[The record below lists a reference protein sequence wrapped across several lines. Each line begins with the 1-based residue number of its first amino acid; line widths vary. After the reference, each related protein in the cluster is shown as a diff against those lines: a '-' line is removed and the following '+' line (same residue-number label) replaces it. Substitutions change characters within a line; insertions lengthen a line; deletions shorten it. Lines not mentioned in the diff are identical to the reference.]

1 MNSLELGLNLGVDA
15 ILRENIMVGLRYNYG
30 LSNIFEDAD
39 DDDEYVYNRGFMLN
53 LGYLFGR

>member
-1 MNSLELGLNLGVDA
+1 
-15 ILRENIMVGLRYNYG
+15 MVGLRYNYG